1 MKHKTLIASGLILAM
16 VIVGT
21 AILYVSTPLSNARI
35 SIRVAGSDLIS
46 VEADEERRLVVDG
59 SAALTIDSDAG
70 NIVIAPGQSDE
81 IVIQAHKKAW
91 GSDQADAEDRLALMK
106 LDITQTGNAIHIR
119 FDETSRYYLFG
130 STTSGRIDLD
140 IRVPVTTTLDAS
152 THNGDLNLS
161 GSHGDAKLHT
171 GFGEIEATDVN
182 GDLIADSQNGQINA
196 HNVQAGALID
206 LSSAFGDISIRDSTT
221 VDVKTNSRN
230 GQSTLSGVQASGNV
244 TLESEFG
251 GLVFEHSHGATLTAS
266 TRNGAIE
273 LRDLTIEHALY
284 AESQF
289 GKVTLERASS
299 ASYDLHTRNGPIDV
313 VGALGAGPHMVETD
327 FGGIHLTL
335 PGNSALTLDLQTG
348 FGRIRSALP
357 VLVTETLDNTHW
369 RGTING
375 GGTSL
380 TAHTRNG
387 DIVLDTQE

>member
-1 MKHKTLIASGLILAM
+1 MKHRNLIAGGLVLAM
-16 VIVGT
+16 LVVGT

-35 SIRVAGSDLIS
+35 SIRIAGNDLIF
-46 VEADEERRLVVDG
+46 VEADEERRFVVDG
-59 SAALTIDSDAG
+59 SAALTIDSDEG

-106 LDITQTGNAIHIR
+106 LDITQTGNAIQIR
-119 FDETSRYYLFG
+119 FDETTRYYLFG
-130 STTSGRIDLD
+130 STASGRIDLD
-140 IRVPVTTTLDAS
+140 IRVPVTTTIDAS
-152 THNGDLNLS
+152 TRNGDFNLS

-171 GFGEIEATDVN
+171 GFGVIEATDVH
-182 GDLIADSQNGQINA
+182 GDLIADTRNGQINA

-206 LSSAFGDISIRDSTT
+206 LSSAFGDIIIRDSTT
-221 VDVKTNSRN
+221 VDIKVTSRN
-230 GQSTLSGVQASGNV
+230 GQLTLTGVQASGDA

-251 GLVFEHSHGATLTAS
+251 ALAFEQSRAATLSAN

-273 LRDLTIEHALY
+273 LRDLTIEGEIQ
-284 AESQF
+284 AESHF
-289 GKVTLERASS
+289 GRMTLEHASS
-299 ASYDLHTRNGPIDV
+299 VSYDLHTRRGPIDV
-313 VGALGAGPHMVETD
+313 TGTLGAGPHVIETD

-335 PGNSALTLDLQTG
+335 PGNSALTIDLQTG

-375 GGTSL
+375 GGASL